1 MLINVDEAALRTL
14 FEELIPFNK
23 HLGLKL
29 ESFSLTPAR
38 VSSRLELR
46 PEHIGNALRG
56 MPHGGLLSAL
66 IDATA
71 GAAAAVAVGDPERIP
86 GVATIDMRVDYL
98 KPAAG
103 QQLLTRSIVMR
114 PGSRVVVVR
123 SELHDELGTLVAL
136 GSNVFHVAR

>member
-1 MLINVDEAALRTL
+1 MLGDVDETALRTL

-23 HLGLKL
+23 LLGLKL
-29 ESFSLTPAR
+29 ERFTRTPAQ
-38 VSSRLELR
+38 VVSRLELR

-103 QQLLTRSIVMR
+103 VQLLTTSDVMR
-114 PGSRVVVVR
+114 SGSRVVVVR

-136 GSNVFHVAR
+136 GSNVFNVAR

>member
-1 MLINVDEAALRTL
+1 MLGYVDQALLRTL

-29 ESFSLTPAR
+29 ESFSLDPAQ
-38 VSSRLELR
+38 VVSRLELR
-46 PEHIGNALRG
+46 PEFVGNALRG

-71 GAAAAVAVGDPERIP
+71 GAAAAVAVGDPERVP

-98 KPAAG
+98 KPATG
-103 QQLLTRSIVMR
+103 HRLLTTSDVMR
-114 PGSRVVVVR
+114 SGSRVVVVR
-123 SELHDELGTLVAL
+123 SELHDDIGTLVAL